1 MSRVIAFFRGR
12 LWLWE
17 FSALGW
23 LLLLPYIMSAH
34 GHLDWSGHALG
45 RDFVNYWSA
54 GQMVREGHVA
64 PIFDRDGFL
73 AAEHRLF
80 DPRLP
85 FHFWSYPPV
94 ALFLVAP
101 LGWLPYVPALIAWS
115 VAGVVALVPTARR
128 FLPDPREAVLLVA
141 CPATAI
147 DIALGQN
154 GALTA
159 ALLIGGLALWD
170 TRPRTAGALLG
181 LLIFKPQM
189 ALMLPVA
196 VLTERRWNTM
206 AVAVAVAL
214 GLLALSAPVFGLDA
228 WRGYLSNSLVTQ
240 QLMLSQGTGPFQW
253 MMPTVMMSARLLGL
267 PFVIAMTLQAMF
279 SVVAVCMV
287 WSAWRGDADRE
298 AKAALLMAAT
308 FMASPQAFN
317 YDLIPAACAALV
329 LWRRDRSSVGQAL
342 ALAVWG
348 LPIVMI
354 TLQAVDGVGE
364 RGYLVKPLMMLS
376 PLALTGV
383 AWRLYRLCRPSA
395 AASASTAGETAS
407 NT

>member
-1 MSRVIAFFRGR
+1 VIAFFRGR

-17 FSALGW
+17 FSALAW

-34 GHLDWSGHALG
+34 GRLDWSGHALG

-54 GQMVREGHVA
+54 GQMVREGHIA

-115 VAGVVALVPTARR
+115 VVGVLALIPAARR
-128 FLPDPREAVLLVA
+128 FLPDPREAALLVA

-159 ALLIGGLALWD
+159 TLLIAGLSLWNA
-170 TRPRTAGALLG
+170 RPKTAGALLG

-196 VLTERRWNTM
+196 VIAERRWTTM
-206 AVAVAVAL
+206 WVAGGVAL
-214 GLLALSAPVFGLDA
+214 GLLALSVPVFGIEA
-228 WRGYLSNSLVTQ
+228 WRGYLTNSLETQ

-253 MMPTVMMSARLLGL
+253 MMPTVLMAARLYGL
-267 PFVIAMTLQAMF
+267 PFVVAITLQAVF
-279 SVVAVCMV
+279 ALAAIAMV
-287 WSAWRGDADRE
+287 WTAWRKDGDRE

-308 FMASPQAFN
+308 FVASPQAFN

-329 LWRRDRSSVGQAL
+329 LWRRDPSPRGRAL
-342 ALAVWG
+342 ALLVWG
-348 LPIVMI
+348 LPIAMI
-354 TLQAVDGVGE
+354 ALQAVDAVGE
-364 RGYLVKPLMMLS
+364 RGYMVRPLMLIA
-376 PLALTGV
+376 PLALTGL
-383 AWRLYRLCRPSA
+383 AWRLYRLCMPSRA
-395 AASASTAGETAS
+395 VSRSTAGEVAS

>member
-1 MSRVIAFFRGR
+1 VSRVIAFFRGR

-54 GQMVREGHVA
+54 GQMVREGHIA

-115 VAGVVALVPTARR
+115 VAGVVALVPAARG

-196 VLTERRWNTM
+196 VIAERRWITM
-206 AVAVAVAL
+206 GVAVAVAL
-214 GLLALSAPVFGLDA
+214 GLLLLSVPVFGLDA
-228 WRGYLSNSLVTQ
+228 WRGYLSS
-240 QLMLSQGTGPFQW
+240 
-253 MMPTVMMSARLLGL
+253 
-267 PFVIAMTLQAMF
+267 
-279 SVVAVCMV
+279 
-287 WSAWRGDADRE
+287 
-298 AKAALLMAAT
+298 
-308 FMASPQAFN
+308 
-317 YDLIPAACAALV
+317 
-329 LWRRDRSSVGQAL
+329 
-342 ALAVWG
+342 
-348 LPIVMI
+348 
-354 TLQAVDGVGE
+354 
-364 RGYLVKPLMMLS
+364 
-376 PLALTGV
+376 
-383 AWRLYRLCRPSA
+383 
-395 AASASTAGETAS
+395 
-407 NT
+407 